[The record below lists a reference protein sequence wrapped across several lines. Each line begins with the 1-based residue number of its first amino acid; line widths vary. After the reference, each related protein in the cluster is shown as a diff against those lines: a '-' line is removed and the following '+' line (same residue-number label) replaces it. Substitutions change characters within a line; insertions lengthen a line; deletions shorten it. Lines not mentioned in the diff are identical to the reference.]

1 MMTQIDCERAE
12 VLAGAIALDEADDAE
27 RSRYRAHLSR
37 CAACVSSLGGER
49 AIEATMQAVARAR
62 DAESWQPELVRPWQA
77 RRTRTWTWAPL
88 ALVGALSAVVIG
100 LWVVHP
106 AARLAGAARVARTTT
121 TRMGAAQRPAM
132 RVAVARLPQHAV
144 PVVPHAAPLRVAHH
158 VVDLRVPATRA
169 TARPAAPVVRR
180 LEPAPRIVAMAP
192 DRRDEASLGAMRTTR
207 SAIPAYRHQ
216 AESIALVPR
225 SIVIRDVGPL
235 RGHGVRPDPP
245 LIAAAQLRNEGLDAA
260 TTVYEVS
267 VDARGV
273 PTHCTI
279 TKSSGILAI
288 DDAVCAAA
296 MAARFHPRTVNGTA
310 IASRYRDAFVFL
322 APGGS

>member
-12 VLAGAIALDEADDAE
+12 VLAGAIALNEADDAE

-77 RRTRTWTWAPL
+77 RRARTWTWAPL
-88 ALVGALSAVVIG
+88 ALVGALSVVVIG

-106 AARLAGAARVARTTT
+106 APHVAGAARVARTTT
-121 TRMGAAQRPAM
+121 TRTGVTQRPAV
-132 RVAVARLPQHAV
+132 RVAVARPPQHAV
-144 PVVPHAAPLRVAHH
+144 PIVPHVAPLRVAHH
-158 VVDLRVPATRA
+158 VVDLRVTTRA
-169 TARPAAPVVRR
+169 IARPAAPVVRR
-180 LEPAPRIVAMAP
+180 REPAPLIVAMAP

-207 SAIPAYRHQ
+207 SAIPAYHHQ

-225 SIVIRDVGPL
+225 AIVIRDVGPL

-245 LIAAAQLRNEGLDAA
+245 LIAAAQLRNEGLAAA